1 VILLDTS
8 VWIDHLRQGDA
19 QVASVLQSGLVLTH
33 PFVIGELACGQLKS
47 RTEVLGLLAA
57 LPQARVAQDQEVL
70 FFIERHGLMG
80 RGIGY
85 IDAHL
90 LAATALTDDARLWT
104 RDKRLDS
111 LAREF
116 ELAYLNTAHCE

>member
-1 VILLDTS
+1 VF
-8 VWIDHLRQGDA
+8 
-19 QVASVLQSGLVLTH
+19 TH

-90 LAATALTDDARLWT
+90 LAATALTEDARLWT
-104 RDKRLDS
+104 RDKRLDA

-116 ELAYLNTAHCE
+116 ELAYLNTAH